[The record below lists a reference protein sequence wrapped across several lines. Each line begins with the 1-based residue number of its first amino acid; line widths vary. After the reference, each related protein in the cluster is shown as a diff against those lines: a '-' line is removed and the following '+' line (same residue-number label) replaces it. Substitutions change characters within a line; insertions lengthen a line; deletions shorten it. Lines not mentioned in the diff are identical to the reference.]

1 MSGTRLSATHAGPA
15 ASGGAGAAGADAAH
29 ETSISGEQA
38 ASLAYRSYVLAVLV
52 LVYTFNF
59 IDRQIVGILAVP
71 IKTELHLS
79 DSQLGMMGG
88 LAFALLYTLLG
99 IPIAR
104 LADRVSRTGIMTAA
118 LALWSLMTAVC
129 GLTQTFV
136 QLFLARVGV
145 GVGEAGGVAPA
156 YSLICDYFPSKE
168 RARALSVYS
177 FGIPIG
183 SAAGI
188 ALGGYITSLMSWRMA
203 FFIVGTAGLLITPL
217 LKLTVR
223 EPLRGA
229 LDSPPIALDNPR
241 MALDSPR
248 MARDDRP
255 ASAGGS
261 SLLEVMA
268 LLARKPSFWGL
279 SLGASCASMMGYGL
293 FFWAPSFLVRSFHL
307 SLLHASLSYGA
318 LVLIGG
324 LFGIWFGGAL
334 ADRYGEK
341 RRAMYALVPA
351 IAFLA
356 TVPFY
361 VVGVLSTTLWISFLV
376 LLVPTALGLVWL
388 GPVLAAIQHLVP
400 AHMRA
405 TASALFLFINNLI
418 GIGLGTTLIGLVSDT
433 MRVRFGTESLRYAI
447 LGGTGF
453 YLIAAALF
461 FFAGCKLGQDW
472 VGEREAGTEIPAS
485 VS

>member
-1 MSGTRLSATHAGPA
+1 MSGSRLG
-15 ASGGAGAAGADAAH
+15 
-29 ETSISGEQA
+29 
-38 ASLAYRSYVLAVLV
+38 YRSYVLAVLV

-88 LAFALLYTLLG
+88 LAFALFYTLLG

-104 LADRVSRTGIMTAA
+104 LADRISRTGIMTVA
-118 LALWSLMTAVC
+118 LALWSLMTALC
-129 GLTQTFV
+129 GLTHNFA
-136 QLFLARVGV
+136 QLFMARVGV

-183 SAAGI
+183 SAVGI
-188 ALGGYITSLMSWRMA
+188 VLGGFITSLMNWRMA
-203 FFIVGTAGLLITPL
+203 FFIVGLAGLLITPL
-217 LKLTVR
+217 LKLSVR
-223 EPLRGA
+223 EPVRGA
-229 LDSPPIALDNPR
+229 LDSVRAASGR
-241 MALDSPR
+241 AYV
-248 MARDDRP
+248 P
-255 ASAGGS
+255 ASSA

-268 LLARKPSFWGL
+268 VLARKPSFWGL
-279 SLGASCASMMGYGL
+279 SLGAACASMMGYGL

-307 SLLHASLSYGA
+307 SLLHASLSYGG
-318 LVLIGG
+318 LVLVGGVLGIWCGG
-324 LFGIWFGGAL
+324 LL

-341 RRAMYALVPA
+341 RRAMYAFIPA
-351 IAFLA
+351 TAFLA

-361 VVGVLSTTLWISFLV
+361 VAGVLSTTLWISFVV
-376 LLVPTALGLVWL
+376 LLVPTALGLLWL

-418 GIGLGTTLIGLVSDT
+418 GIGLGTTLIGLVSDS
-433 MRVRFGTESLRYAI
+433 MRVRFGAESLRYAI
-447 LGGTGF
+447 LAGTGF
-453 YLIAAALF
+453 YLIAATLL
-461 FFAGCKLGQDW
+461 FFAGIKLAKDW
-472 VGEREAGTEIPAS
+472 VGERENG
-485 VS
+485 

>member
-1 MSGTRLSATHAGPA
+1 MSGPRPTGGQGPV
-15 ASGGAGAAGADAAH
+15 
-29 ETSISGEQA
+29 
-38 ASLAYRSYVLAVLV
+38 SLKYRSYVLSVLV

-71 IKTELHLS
+71 IKAELHLS

-88 LAFALLYTLLG
+88 LAFALFYTLLG

-104 LADRVSRTGIMTAA
+104 LADRISRTGIMSVA

-129 GLTQTFV
+129 GFAHTFT

-183 SAAGI
+183 SAVGI
-188 ALGGYITSLMSWRMA
+188 VLGGFITSLMSWRMA
-203 FFIVGTAGLLITPL
+203 FFIVGLAGLLITPL
-217 LKLTVR
+217 LRLTVR

-229 LDSPPIALDNPR
+229 LDPARTRSDGAPR
-241 MALDSPR
+241 SADS
-248 MARDDRP
+248 A
-255 ASAGGS
+255 

-268 LLARKPSFWGL
+268 VLARKPSFWGL
-279 SLGASCASMMGYGL
+279 SLGAASASMMGYGL

-307 SLLHASLSYGA
+307 GILQASLSYGG
-318 LVLIGG
+318 LVLLGG
-324 LFGIWFGGAL
+324 LFGIWCGGML

-341 RRAMYALVPA
+341 RRALYAFIPA
-351 IAFLA
+351 AAFLA

-361 VVGVLSTTLWISFLV
+361 VAGVLSNTLWISFLV
-376 LLVPTALGLVWL
+376 LLVPTALGLLWL

-418 GIGLGTTLIGLVSDT
+418 GIGLGTTLIGWVSDS

-453 YLIAAALF
+453 YLIAAALL
-461 FFAGCKLGQDW
+461 FFAGLNLAKDW
-472 VGEREAGTEIPAS
+472 VGDAGLHD
-485 VS
+485 